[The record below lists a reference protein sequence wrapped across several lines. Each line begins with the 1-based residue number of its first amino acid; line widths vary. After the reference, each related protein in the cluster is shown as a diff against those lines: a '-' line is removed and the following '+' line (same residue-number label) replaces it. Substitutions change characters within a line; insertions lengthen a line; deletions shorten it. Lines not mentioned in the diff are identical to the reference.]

1 MVAGIYVGEHL
12 DHENGAFMQS
22 TNEQDQLDHPS
33 LTSISSSFVWQ
44 ADHQIRVS
52 FLWIQRRYPKTD
64 TDVDPFCTC
73 KHHIHVKGFEDLR
86 GPNSDM
92 CYSIFRMVPVAMS

>member
-44 ADHQIRVS
+44 DHQIRVS
-52 FLWIQRRYPKTD
+52 FLWIQRYPKTD
-64 TDVDPFCTC
+64 TDVDPFWP
-73 KHHIHVKGFEDLR
+73 ILY
-86 GPNSDM
+86 M
-92 CYSIFRMVPVAMS
+92 